1 MGFCIVMFKMAV
13 LVALLAL
20 AACGTAEAKVIPPC
34 TPAPGSLMDPCEQDV
49 PHLAYHEIYHGQ
61 KMDIFTGPTPKRI
74 RSAFSW
80 DNREGFI
87 LAQFVVRATYLPG
100 TVRCVTKDRYR
111 PPDYAA
117 ADEWTGVD
125 KRDPSKF
132 YLGVV
137 QCFVDIRV
145 NDYIVGK
152 GPSRLSVVLKDF
164 FYWREYDTEEKIEG
178 IRTAF
183 ESVYISGG
191 DGFRVEAPP
200 EGILGREYIH
210 FLSIAADHSVEGL
223 ESFWAWDVERA
234 SDGTILAVHPHR
246 QYWQSKSET
255 YKTQRRALVEMPLDA
270 FISEVQLEHQ
280 NLVEDRKR
288 NPGLEEY
295 RLESYYRM
303 LSSVDELHQFY
314 VDLGATAHP
323 SGPPALPPPP

>member
-1 MGFCIVMFKMAV
+1 MFKMAV

-34 TPAPGSLMDPCEQDV
+34 TPVEGSDVDPCEQNV
-49 PHLAYHEIYHGQ
+49 PHLAYPEFYLGQ
-61 KMDIFTGPTPKRI
+61 KLVIGGDGPERI
-74 RSAFSW
+74 RSPFFS
-80 DNREGFI
+80 GFI

-100 TVRCVTKDRYR
+100 TVRCVAKDHFRFAS
-111 PPDYAA
+111 DAA
-117 ADEWTGVD
+117 EGRRTDD

-132 YLGVV
+132 YLGIV

-152 GPSRLSVVLKDF
+152 GPSRLSVVL
-164 FYWREYDTEEKIEG
+164 REFWYKYEFDTAERIEEILAAYE
-178 IRTAF
+178 TA
-183 ESVYISGG
+183 YNSGG
-191 DGFRVEAPP
+191 AYRVGSSLKNVEAPP
-200 EGILGREYIH
+200 GGILGREYIH
-210 FLSIAADHSVEGL
+210 FLCIAHDHSVEGL
-223 ESFWAWDVERA
+223 ESFWTWDVERA
-234 SDGTILAVHPHR
+234 SDGTILVAHPR
-246 QYWQSKSET
+246 REFWQSRSET

-280 NLVEDRKR
+280 NLVEHRKR

-314 VDLGATAHP
+314 VDLGATANP
-323 SGPPALPPPP
+323 FGPPLPPPPVSGGGH